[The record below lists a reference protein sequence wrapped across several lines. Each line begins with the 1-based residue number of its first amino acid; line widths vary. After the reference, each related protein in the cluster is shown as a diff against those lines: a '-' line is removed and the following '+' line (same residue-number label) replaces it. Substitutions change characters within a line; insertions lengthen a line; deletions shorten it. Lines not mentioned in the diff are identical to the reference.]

1 MASKNKS
8 KPKQTPKPAAT
19 VVEPTVETP
28 VIENTVE
35 TIEEVTEVTEV
46 IESTDTV
53 EPETPVEAVEEVAE
67 EVEEVVEVDPEFEH
81 VQLYGNTMNIPWP
94 SDPYGFT
101 TNFKTAFTS
110 TVSRLAGDPHKKEI
124 LDEAI
129 RVALLHLDVKY
140 KRDNAER
147 EALLAQAAE

>member
-1 MASKNKS
+1 MANKNKS
-8 KPKQTPKPAAT
+8 KPTPKPAAT
-19 VVEPTVETP
+19 VVEPVVETP
-28 VIENTVE
+28 VIEDAIVE
-35 TIEEVTEVTEV
+35 TLDEVTPDLFAETPA
-46 IESTDTV
+46 D
-53 EPETPVEAVEEVAE
+53 EPEAVPE
-67 EVEEVVEVDPEFEH
+67 EVEVQEVVEVVDPEFAH

-129 RVALLHLDVKY
+129 RIALLHLDVKY

-147 EALLAQAAE
+147 EALLAQVTE

>member
-19 VVEPTVETP
+19 VVEPTVEP
-28 VIENTVE
+28 SVIENTVE
-35 TIEEVTEVTEV
+35 TIEEVTEVVET
-46 IESTDTV
+46 TDTV
-53 EPETPVEAVEEVAE
+53 EPEAPVKIVEEVAE

-94 SDPYGFT
+94 SDTYGFT

-147 EALLAQAAE
+147 EALLAQDAE